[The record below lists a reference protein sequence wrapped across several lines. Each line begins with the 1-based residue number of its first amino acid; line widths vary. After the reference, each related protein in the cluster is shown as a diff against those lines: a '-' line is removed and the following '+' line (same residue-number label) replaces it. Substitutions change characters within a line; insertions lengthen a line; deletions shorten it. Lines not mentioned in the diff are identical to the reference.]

1 MLLPHKLLSSPQVTC
16 KPCWRSVSCRPGSPL
31 APQEHRLD
39 TDTQIALLV
48 QGPEISRHLV
58 NPMQGALPPKEEKLG
73 PGHHM
78 ALSKA
83 RGLTLGGTPSPRHQR
98 GAKRISQEALNT

>member
-1 MLLPHKLLSSPQVTC
+1 MQ
-16 KPCWRSVSCRPGSPL
+16 
-31 APQEHRLD
+31 
-39 TDTQIALLV
+39 ALLAV
-48 QGPEISRHLV
+48 SLLQARQSPCSPRTQTGHRYSN
-58 NPMQGALPPKEEKLG
+58 NPAGTRPRDLQASGQPHARSAPPKEEKLG